1 MCVVMCDVCGVV
13 VVVIGENEKKRSPW
27 RKKRRSTRVCGMMDS
42 GLRSSVDCTQALVY
56 FFALPHPT
64 TTSALHD
71 TLDTGLAAS
80 DARTDLST
88 LAFLPPTQTLTTSSL
103 PPPKPRR
110 VYQLPAS
117 H

>member
-1 MCVVMCDVCGVV
+1 MIVAA
-13 VVVIGENEKKRSPW
+13 EK
-27 RKKRRSTRVCGMMDS
+27 T
-42 GLRSSVDCTQALVY
+42 SVDSCLWNDGFWALEFRRLHSCTLVY
-56 FFALPHPT
+56 FFAPPHPT

-71 TLDTGLAAS
+71 TVDTGLAAS